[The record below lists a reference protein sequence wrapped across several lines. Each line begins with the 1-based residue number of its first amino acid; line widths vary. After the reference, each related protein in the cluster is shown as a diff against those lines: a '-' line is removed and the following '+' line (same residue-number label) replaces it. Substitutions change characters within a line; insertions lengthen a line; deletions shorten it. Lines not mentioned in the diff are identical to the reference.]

1 MTFKP
6 AYQITSHPLGSLREI
21 WTLSWPLI
29 LGFVSNGLMFFVD
42 RIMLGHY
49 SLQAMNA
56 SATAGSAA
64 FSFLIL
70 PMIVAGISEVFV
82 GRFNGE
88 GRYKEIGPAV
98 WQMIWFSVF
107 LTPLFILIAKFTPA
121 YLFKNTQSPL
131 LNAEYFFWLVSFGA
145 FFCLTKALM
154 GFYIGQGKVKMISF
168 GVLIANI
175 SNIGLDY
182 LLIFGT
188 PLTPSLGVRGA
199 AIATLSTEAM
209 MFLILFVFFI
219 RKKNRIQKG
228 SGNLKIDKKLFSAS
242 LKIGIPA
249 SLAHLSEYVG
259 YYVFLDWINRLSED
273 YLTIMVILQTF
284 YTLFFFVIEGISK
297 GITAVVSNLIGS
309 GKVEYIPKTL
319 HSTFKLHLIFVIC
332 TTIFLFVFSP
342 HIFSGFV
349 NESDHGYFSDPV
361 FLSKLYKASLYLCAF
376 YLFDGM
382 IWNFVGVLV
391 AASDSRIIMILG
403 TLGPW
408 MLCYVPVYIG
418 INYFNLAVDQ
428 VWLYMVIYSFC
439 FMSLYWLRYR
449 MAPWKKIAISK
460 KITTPETSKDSI

>member
-1 MTFKP
+1 MTLKP

-29 LGFVSNGLMFFVD
+29 LGFVSNGLMVFVD
-42 RIMLGHY
+42 RIMLGQY

-56 SATAGSAA
+56 SATGGSAA

-88 GRYKEIGPAV
+88 GRYKEIGSAV
-98 WQMIWFSVF
+98 WQMIWFSLL
-107 LTPLFILIAKFTPA
+107 LTPLFLLIAKYAPGF
-121 YLFKNTQSPL
+121 LFQKTQSPE
-131 LNAEYFFWLVSFGA
+131 LNAEYFYWLVSFGA

-154 GFYIGQGKVKMISF
+154 GFYIGQGRVKMISI
-168 GVLIANI
+168 GVLVANI

-209 MFLILFVFFI
+209 MFLILFIFFI
-219 RKKNRIQKG
+219 RKKNRLQKG
-228 SGNLKIDKKLFSAS
+228 TAQLKLNKRVFLDS
-242 LKIGIPA
+242 LKIGVPA

-259 YYVFLDWINRLSED
+259 YYIFLNWINRLTED

-297 GITAVVSNLIGS
+297 GVTAVVSNLIGA
-309 GKVEYIPKTL
+309 GQVDYISKSL
-319 HSTFKLHLIFVIC
+319 RSTFKLHLIFVVL
-332 TTIFLFVFSP
+332 TTLFLALFSP
-342 HIFSGFV
+342 HIFSSFV
-349 NESDHGYFSDPV
+349 NPVDRGYFSDPL
-361 FLSKLYKASLYLCAF
+361 FLAKLYKASLYLCAF

-391 AASDSRIIMILG
+391 AASDSRFIMLLG
-403 TLGPW
+403 TIGPW
-408 MLCYVPVYIG
+408 LLCYIPVYIG
-418 INYFNLAVDQ
+418 INHFHLDVDQ
-428 VWLYMVIYSFC
+428 VWLYLVLYSFS
-439 FMSLYWLRYR
+439 FMVLYWLRYR
-449 MAPWKKIAISK
+449 MSPWKRMVKTK
-460 KITTPETSKDSI
+460 EETFPKTQKEII